1 MHGAN
6 QLPGYDSNILVS
18 PTGLRPLGATSESNH
33 QLQKWQDVATERK
46 HSFSQ
51 DDASVASTMKQSVRS
66 GPSSTGVA
74 DIFSPEIF
82 QVVLHN
88 PTTSHQLLRYSQS
101 RFCGENMEFLE
112 KVGWIRRGEACR

>member
-1 MHGAN
+1 MHGGN
-6 QLPGYDSNILVS
+6 QLNGYDNNPLVS
-18 PTGLRPLGATSESNH
+18 PTGLRPLGATGEPNH
-33 QLQKWQDVATERK
+33 QLQKWQDVAMERN
-46 HSFSQ
+46 HSISQ
-51 DDASVASTMKQSVRS
+51 DDASVASTMKQSIGS
-66 GPSSTGVA
+66 GPPSTGVA

-112 KVGWIRRGEACR
+112 KVGLTRWREACR